1 MGMDAGIAAVA
12 GHTGYLD
19 RKMPDQMDAV
29 GLLRGGLS
37 SGLIGP

>member
-19 RKMPDQMDAV
+19 RKMPDQMDPV

-37 SGLIGP
+37 SGLSGP